1 MTLVDD
7 ASMMNALM
15 ELLTKGGG
23 TFAGAIGALGIIW
36 KLAIAP
42 LATRLLDMHE
52 KLGNN
57 VSAAL
62 HEHARVLDKICD
74 RIERIEERVEEF
86 TTHR

>member
-1 MTLVDD
+1 MILADDVSMVAALV
-7 ASMMNALM
+7 
-15 ELLTKGGG
+15 EVLTKGGG
-23 TFAGAIGALGIIW
+23 TFAGAIAALGVIW
-36 KLAIAP
+36 RYAISP

-62 HEHARVLDKICD
+62 HEHARVLDKISD

-86 TTHR
+86 VAHK